1 MPFTCLSKTSTFQSD
16 RKPSSRNAKDG
27 NNCSWSCGTRISW
40 KLCTVLALWKQWPYF
55 VSLSSSKSVLIRCFF
70 LASFPQENHPTFFHL
85 PLLADGPWRYCGQM
99 KEDVSAWNGMGR
111 KSKSESV
118 EKKKRESQSLTF
130 SLFSECLFHNCLR
143 NHVRENG
150 IISFSCLR
158 KCLSVLFAFEVN
170 KRENVLRKRTDLIFF

>member
-118 EKKKRESQSLTF
+118 EKKKRREPKPNLFPFFRMSIPKLLEESCQRKWNNILQ
-130 SLFSECLFHNCLR
+130 LF
-143 NHVRENG
+143 
-150 IISFSCLR
+150 
-158 KCLSVLFAFEVN
+158 
-170 KRENVLRKRTDLIFF
+170 T

>member
-70 LASFPQENHPTFFHL
+70 WRLFHRKTILLFSTCRYWLMVPGGIVVRWKRMCQREMVWEGKASL
-85 PLLADGPWRYCGQM
+85 KVWR
-99 KEDVSAWNGMGR
+99 
-111 KSKSESV
+111 
-118 EKKKRESQSLTF
+118 KKKGESQSLTF
-130 SLFSECLFHNCLR
+130 SLFSKCLFQNCLR